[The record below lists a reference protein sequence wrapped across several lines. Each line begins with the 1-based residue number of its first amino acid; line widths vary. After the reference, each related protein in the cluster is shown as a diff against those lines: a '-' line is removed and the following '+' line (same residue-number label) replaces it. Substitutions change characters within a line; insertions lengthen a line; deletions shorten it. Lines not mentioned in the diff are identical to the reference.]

1 RELNFPK
8 RKYQQDNDAN
18 QYRRGIYMH
27 WQRSFLHP
35 MLAAFDAPAREE
47 CTAERETSNTPQQA
61 LDLLNDPTFVEAAR
75 VFAEALMAGGKS
87 FPARLEAGFQR
98 LLNRKPYPAE
108 AAILTALY
116 EKQLARYKSRPADAT
131 ALLGVGL
138 RPANK
143 ELNPIDLAATTAVTR
158 ALLNLHETITR
169 Y

>member
-1 RELNFPK
+1 MTTTETQTAAK
-8 RKYQQDNDAN
+8 RAAEVHAEMTALKKAILEGARLMPEGGDDPAIVNLGHYLALRHHDIRPLQ
-18 QYRRGIYMH
+18 RR
-27 WQRSFLHP
+27 
-35 MLAAFDAPAREE
+35 
-47 CTAERETSNTPQQA
+47 
-61 LDLLNDPTFVEAAR
+61 
-75 VFAEALMAGGKS
+75 LMALGLSSMG
-87 FPARLEAGFQR
+87 RLESRVLPTIDAVLFA
-98 LLNRKPYPAE
+98 LSKIASDAVPAE

>member
-1 RELNFPK
+1 
-8 RKYQQDNDAN
+8 
-18 QYRRGIYMH
+18 
-27 WQRSFLHP
+27 
-35 MLAAFDAPAREE
+35 
-47 CTAERETSNTPQQA
+47 
-61 LDLLNDPTFVEAAR
+61 
-75 VFAEALMAGGKS
+75 MAGGKS